1 MKRLSRNF
9 SIILMILFEGIVGFM
24 LFGDPENFT
33 RGVIVFFGV
42 VMLILGTG
50 NLIQVLRTRVDGT
63 LDSYL
68 MFAAVVDLIIGLIL
82 TVGNKLVYGIFPA
95 LAVIYG
101 IFLIIAGVHKTRVYH
116 WLRRDG
122 FSPSILSVISA
133 LAAIALGVII
143 VLNPFSTAA
152 TLWRFTGIVLIA
164 ESVLD
169 LIAFFLG
176 MRSA

>member
-1 MKRLSRNF
+1 MNRLSRNF

-33 RGVIVFFGV
+33 RGVIVFFGI
-42 VMLILGTG
+42 VMLILGIG
-50 NLIQVLRTRVDGT
+50 NLIQTLRTRVDGKP
-63 LDSYL
+63 DSYL
-68 MFAAVVDLIIGLIL
+68 MTGAVADLIIGLIL
-82 TVGNKLVYGIFPA
+82 TVGNKLVYGIFPV

-101 IFLIIAGVHKTRVYH
+101 IFLIIAGIHKTRVYL
-116 WLRRDG
+116 WLKRDG
-122 FSPSILSVISA
+122 FRPSILSIISA

-152 TLWRFTGIVLIA
+152 TLWKFTGIVMIVEA
-164 ESVLD
+164 VVD

-176 MRSA
+176 MRRA